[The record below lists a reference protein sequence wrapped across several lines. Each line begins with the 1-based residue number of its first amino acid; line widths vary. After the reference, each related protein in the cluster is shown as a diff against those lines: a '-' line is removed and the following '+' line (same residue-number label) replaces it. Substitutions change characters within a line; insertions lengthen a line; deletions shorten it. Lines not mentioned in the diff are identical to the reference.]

1 MKCSFMVYRFDPAV
15 DNEPRYEEFT
25 IEAEATDKIL
35 DCLNK
40 IRWEQDATLSY
51 RYSCAHGICGS
62 DALMINGRIGLACQK
77 LVRDFKTANNQG
89 PGGGPRSILQEAP
102 FRAALPDQ

>member
-35 DCLNK
+35 D
-40 IRWEQDATLSY
+40 
-51 RYSCAHGICGS
+51 
-62 DALMINGRIGLACQK
+62 
-77 LVRDFKTANNQG
+77 
-89 PGGGPRSILQEAP
+89 
-102 FRAALPDQ
+102 